1 MRGWISIVAVSAVLS
16 AGLVAGR
23 AAADSIT
30 AAPPGPAT
38 WRDPPAKPALAA
50 PGKTEAAGGPAC
62 TASAWAPLSSGC
74 NAHGRPV
81 RIIALTQR

>member
-30 AAPPGPAT
+30 TAPTATAT
-38 WRDPPAKPALAA
+38 WSDPPARIAPKAA
-50 PGKTEAAGGPAC
+50 AKDAATGPAC
-62 TASAWAPLSSGC
+62 TANAFSLASAC
-74 NAHGRPV
+74 NGQGRPV
-81 RIIALTQR
+81 RVIALTQR